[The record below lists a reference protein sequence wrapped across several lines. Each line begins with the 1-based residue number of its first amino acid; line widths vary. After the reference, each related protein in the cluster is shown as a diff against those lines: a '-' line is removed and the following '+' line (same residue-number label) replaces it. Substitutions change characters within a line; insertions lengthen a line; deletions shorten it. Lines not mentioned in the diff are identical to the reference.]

1 MVKLSII
8 TLSLLTS
15 ANAFAPLAYKPN
27 SVAMTQMRSA
37 SSSDNNHP
45 SAEQDSRRSFMTKT
59 ASIAIAGISLLQN
72 PSTALALGGGL
83 KKVNAKLQ
91 AYGVPPIA
99 SLPDGFSPLAEVWG
113 RGKNRDPLLVS
124 FVHPID
130 WVVTVPSQ
138 DVNGEDGTIQAG
150 EYARGD
156 TATFYVY
163 TDPGKVDNI
172 ASQPKELFENAL
184 IKSISQKG
192 SNIYQNFK
200 VTKLVPKNVDGQD
213 YMICDFKYT
222 LLTGAGFEVDR
233 QGVASVTS
241 VGENSVQVLWTAS
254 TAIRWKKTEQQLR
267 TIADSFRCYAGGL
280 EGSKIEYDLGA

>member
-1 MVKLSII
+1 MVKLSLI
-8 TLSLLTS
+8 TSSLLMTS
-15 ANAFAPLAYKPN
+15 VQSFAPSARTGSYSTN
-27 SVAMTQMRSA
+27 VQMNMA
-37 SSSDNNHP
+37 THDNISD
-45 SAEQDSRRSFMTKT
+45 DSRRSFIHTA
-59 ASIAIAGISLLQN
+59 ASIAVAGFSLVQN
-72 PSTALALGGGL
+72 PTPALALGGGL

-91 AYGVPPIA
+91 AYGVPLIA
-99 SLPDGFSPLAEVWG
+99 NLPDGFSPLAEIWG

-124 FVHPID
+124 FVHPLD

-150 EYARGD
+150 EYAKGD
-156 TATFYVY
+156 SATFFVY
-163 TDPGKVDNI
+163 TDSGKVDNI
-172 ASQPKELFENAL
+172 ASQPKQLFEDAL

-200 VTKLVPKNVDGQD
+200 VTKLVPKTVDGQE

-233 QGVASVTS
+233 QGVASITS
-241 VGENSVQVLWTAS
+241 VGGNAMQVLWTAS

-267 TIADSFRCYAGGL
+267 TIVDSFRCYAGGL
-280 EGSKIEYDLGA
+280 EGSKVEYASDIV